1 MNYKSG
7 LFSMLSLVCMTSFA
21 HAAPVD
27 LYWHNNAGFV
37 SASKCQI
44 TSLKDIPFYISQGK
58 KASALE
64 NTDLQTTSGSRK
76 SYLLNRSL
84 VRTSQEAKSRQGY
97 KYVDVIGV
105 SQTPKAQMN
114 KWFAERMD
122 NGYIAESALKNL
134 EDYVI
139 EIKSGVSA
147 KEIPGIKIPTVGTFW
162 QLATEKDQ
170 VQAFS
175 CTLDGKAINFMIF
188 EVFTANSSQPVAR
201 VGVNTDHTG
210 IFRSILTHLP
220 SEADVVLD
228 SRMDQAPTGS
238 RQSLESGAGNSGSVA
253 ASPLE
258 VTKAAADEIKA
269 QKEAQEQLVNKPF
282 AEGSKAQSPQPTT
295 ANAAEDK
302 KAEPSAAETASA
314 PTEETNEDEE
324 SADEDLKLINSKQEH
339 VVCINEETL
348 NVRDESLEKVLFK
361 AERNE
366 TVIPFQSWG
375 SADTKKKVINGKE
388 YTFVKIQFPEK
399 EGENVG
405 WLAQDYVRLEGQCS
419 VAKKEEDSSAGRM
432 TPIPKGPIKN
442 INDAACCGFPTVK
455 RPTHSYL
462 SGMRRFK
469 AGRSKGKRLH
479 AACDLYR
486 YHGEAAVSIADGKV
500 SRGLYYFYQNT
511 YALDVQYPGGF
522 VARYGELT
530 GKAAK
535 GVSSGAKVT
544 RGQVMGYIGTVSSN
558 CCPAMLHFELYNGT
572 KKGGLSARGNK
583 FGRRSDL
590 MDPTKYLLKW
600 EKNQFGTSY

>member
-7 LFSMLSLVCMTSFA
+7 LFSMLSLVCLSSFA

-44 TSLKDIPFYISQGK
+44 TSLKEIPFYISQGK
-58 KASALE
+58 NVSSLE
-64 NTDLQTTSGSRK
+64 KTELQTPKGSRK
-76 SYLLNRSL
+76 SFLLNRSL
-84 VRTSQEAKSRQGY
+84 VRISTEAKTRPGY

-105 SQTPKAQMN
+105 SQTPKAQTN
-114 KWFAERMD
+114 KWFADRMD
-122 NGYIAESALKNL
+122 NGYIAESSLKNL

-139 EIKSGVSA
+139 EIKSGVSV

-170 VQAFS
+170 VQSFT
-175 CTLDGKAINFMIF
+175 CTIDGKARNFMIF
-188 EVFTANSSQPVAR
+188 EVFTANSSNPVAR
-201 VGVNTDHTG
+201 VGVNADHTG

-238 RQSLESGAGNSGSVA
+238 RQSLESGVGSSGSVA

-269 QKEAQEQLVNKPF
+269 QKEAQEKLVNKPF
-282 AEGSKAQSPQPTT
+282 AEGSKTQTPPAVTTENKQSAQAAVDT
-295 ANAAEDK
+295 APVQKDDAADD
-302 KAEPSAAETASA
+302 
-314 PTEETNEDEE
+314 EETE
-324 SADEDLKLINSKQEH
+324 DEDLKLINSKQEH
-339 VVCINEETL
+339 VVCINEDTL

-361 AERNE
+361 AEKNE
-366 TVIPFQSWG
+366 TVLPFQSWG
-375 SADTKKKVINGKE
+375 AADTKKKVINGKE

-399 EGENVG
+399 EGENIG
-405 WLAQDYVRLEGQCS
+405 WLAQDYVKLEGQCS
-419 VAKKEEDSSAGRM
+419 VAKKADEDSSATRM

-442 INDAACCGFPTVK
+442 INDAACCGFPTIK
-455 RPTHSYL
+455 RPTQSYL

-535 GVSSGAKVT
+535 GVSTGAKVT

-558 CCPAMLHFELYNGT
+558 CCPAMLHFELYSGT